1 MILSD
6 IDRAESGGLLWYI
19 KDPDWSRK
27 RERHDQWRSQRRHS
41 HNPSILIY
49 TVSKQ
54 QSISLKEGELILA
67 WLGDRKVCTG
77 KIMLLDLTFL
87 LRVLHM

>member
-6 IDRAESGGLLWYI
+6 IDRAESGGLLRYYI
-19 KDPDWSRK
+19 KDPDWSRE
-27 RERHDQWRSQRRHS
+27 RETWSSQRRHS
-41 HNPSILIY
+41 HNPSILTY

-54 QSISLKEGELILA
+54 QSISLKEGELILGG
-67 WLGDRKVCTG
+67 LGDRKVCTG
-77 KIMLLDLTFL
+77 KIMLLDLTFI